1 MYINFRAVFGQ
12 KHWSNIDT
20 LLFVV
25 TKRHQ
30 HSFHGLGCT
39 HCATSSPILNLA
51 SVNASESVLRSPYM
65 SLQWEVPLMKMAGA
79 SAEMSS
85 RTPIACHGSIVP
97 WTNTTLSTSGW
108 SPPYLKHL
116 NSEIQCYDIKDNHL
130 LNVGPINVLL

>member
-1 MYINFRAVFGQ
+1 MHINFRAVFGQ
-12 KHWSNIDT
+12 KNWSNIDT
-20 LLFVV
+20 HYSLKTILGFLLFIV

-85 RTPIACHGSIVP
+85 RTPMACHGSIVP

-108 SPPYLKHL
+108 SPPYSML
-116 NSEIQCYDIKDNHL
+116 D
-130 LNVGPINVLL
+130 P